1 MRKLLDRYIFAELL
15 APFSISLGALC
26 FVMLTKEL
34 LRLVELLVAKGVGFW
49 AVLKVFL
56 HLMPSFLVLTL
67 PIAGIIAS
75 ITAFGRLSFDK
86 ELVAMRAAGISLLRL
101 SRPVF
106 IFSWLVFGLTLV
118 LSQWGQPWTSISLK
132 KLALSL
138 LRDQL
143 TVALDKGVFTE
154 LVPRMVIYV
163 SDSEQDEY
171 AHGIIIADE
180 RNPADS
186 RIIVAGD
193 YRLLND
199 PATGKLGI
207 RLMNGSVHSKPHD
220 PTQYHQVGFSSYDL
234 PIPINPS
241 LYTQADE
248 RMSREAVL
256 EHLERTN
263 WTDQG
268 ALRRL
273 MEHYKDLAFPTASF
287 IFAMMGIPVGIVSK
301 RSGRVGGF
309 AVGVFIVI
317 LYYVLN
323 VLCEFFVTT
332 RLIHP
337 FAGAWLPNAIFL
349 VVALVLFY
357 RVNRT

>member
-1 MRKLLDRYIFAELL
+1 
-15 APFSISLGALC
+15 
-26 FVMLTKEL
+26 
-34 LRLVELLVAKGVGFW
+34 
-49 AVLKVFL
+49 
-56 HLMPSFLVLTL
+56 
-67 PIAGIIAS
+67 
-75 ITAFGRLSFDK
+75 
-86 ELVAMRAAGISLLRL
+86 MRAAGLSLLRL

-118 LSQWGQPWTSISLK
+118 LSQWGQPWTSVSLK

-163 SDSEQDEY
+163 SDSEEDEFSR
-171 AHGIIIADE
+171 GIIIADE
-180 RNPADS
+180 RNPAEA

-199 PATGKLGI
+199 PANGKLGI
-207 RLMNGSVHSKPHD
+207 RLMNGSIHSKPHD
-220 PTQYHQVGFSSYDL
+220 PAQYHQVSFSLYDL

-241 LYTQADE
+241 LYATADE
-248 RMSREAVL
+248 RPSKEAVL
-256 EHLERTN
+256 KELDRSN
-263 WTDQG
+263 WTDTG

-287 IFAMMGIPVGIVSK
+287 IFAMLGIPVGIVSK

-309 AVGVFIVI
+309 AVGVLIVI
-317 LYYVLN
+317 AYYVLN
-323 VLCEFFVTT
+323 VLGEFFVTT
-332 RLIHP
+332 RVIHP

-349 VVALVLFY
+349 AITLVLFY
-357 RVNRT
+357 RVNRH